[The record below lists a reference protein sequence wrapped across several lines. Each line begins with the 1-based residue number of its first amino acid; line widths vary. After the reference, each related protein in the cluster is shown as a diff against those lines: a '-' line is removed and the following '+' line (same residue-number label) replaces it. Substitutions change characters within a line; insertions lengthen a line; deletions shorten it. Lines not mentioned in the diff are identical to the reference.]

1 MPQLR
6 QLEVAT
12 IAAGIVPAIANIA
25 NIAINS
31 LLCRDPVQTYCK
43 GFKYLML

>member
-12 IAAGIVPAIANIA
+12 IAAGIVPGIA

-43 GFKYLML
+43 GFLYLML